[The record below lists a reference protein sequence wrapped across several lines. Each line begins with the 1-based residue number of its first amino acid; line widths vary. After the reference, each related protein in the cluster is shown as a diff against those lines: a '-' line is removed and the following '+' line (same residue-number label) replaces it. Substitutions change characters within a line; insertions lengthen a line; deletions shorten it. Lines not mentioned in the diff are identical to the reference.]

1 MNTSAHLRIWLAIVA
16 ATFFLTPLWRTG
28 EAMDVYVATEVRLTR
43 ETFGQKVTDELS
55 KRASFVYKFLP
66 SHAVESARIEGD
78 GMRRTQLIVPGP
90 GVALAVSFN
99 KYIEGMVQLS
109 YIAVIR
115 LMILVVWSAVL
126 APVFIAAVIDG
137 FAQRAIKRAE
147 FGAIRPA
154 AYTLTSLIVIPLSMG
169 PVLYLVIP
177 FSISPL
183 ITPMWAL
190 VTALP
195 LALMVSNMQPIFGR
209 N

>member
-1 MNTSAHLRIWLAIVA
+1 
-16 ATFFLTPLWRTG
+16 
-28 EAMDVYVATEVRLTR
+28 
-43 ETFGQKVTDELS
+43 
-55 KRASFVYKFLP
+55 
-66 SHAVESARIEGD
+66 
-78 GMRRTQLIVPGP
+78 MRRTQLIVPGP